1 MTAKNKTASQSDTP
15 MSEIESE
22 HWTVLITG
30 GGAGLGAAMARR
42 FAEAGW
48 TPIIADRDEARA
60 QAVAEE
66 IGGDA
71 VALVMDVTSE
81 SDWQRVAEAIKDRF
95 GVLDVLIN
103 NAGVA
108 VGGTLEETSIEDW
121 RWVLDIDLMG
131 VVIGCKTFARLMRER
146 GSGHIINVASFAGFA
161 AAPGINAYGTA
172 KAGVIAMSEMLRAEL
187 AGSGVEVSVLC
198 PAFVKTR
205 LTETMRAPDP
215 GYHRRVERWMEKSGV
230 SAENV
235 AEVVLRAVERPQF
248 MLLTHGNT
256 RWLHRMRRWL
266 PETYFGLVVRGARKA
281 AGRQSR

>member
-1 MTAKNKTASQSDTP
+1 
-15 MSEIESE
+15 MSEAE

-30 GGAGLGAAMARR
+30 GGAGLGAAMARK

-48 TPIIADRDEARA
+48 TPIVADLDEARA
-60 QAVAEE
+60 NEVAAE

-71 VALVMDVTSE
+71 VAMQMDVTSE
-81 SDWQRVAEAIKDRF
+81 SDWQRVGDDIAKRF
-95 GVLDVLIN
+95 GALDVLIN

-108 VGGTLEETSIEDW
+108 VGGSLEETSIEDW
-121 RWVLDIDLMG
+121 RWVMDIDLMG
-131 VVIGCKTFARLMRER
+131 VVIGCKTFAPLMRER

-187 AGSGVEVSVLC
+187 ADTGVEVSVLC

-205 LTETMRAPDP
+205 LTESMRAPDK

-230 SAENV
+230 SADDV
-235 AEVVLRAVERPQF
+235 ADVVLGAVEKPRF

-266 PETYFGLVVRGARKA
+266 PETYHGLVVRGARKA
-281 AGRQSR
+281 AGLSRR